1 MLCLFRMKTRLNET
15 WCMQA
20 PTGPPKPFQGVG
32 RTLGER
38 SSSDTPPVAE
48 SKAASSSASPST
60 SSGLNGLSVDDSLPS
75 TTIQLRLADG
85 TRMVARFNT
94 SHTVGHI
101 RTFIEASRPGM
112 ATTYQLQT
120 GFPPKVLG
128 DTSLTIEQAGLA
140 NSVVIQK
147 M

>member
-1 MLCLFRMKTRLNET
+1 
-15 WCMQA
+15 MQA

-32 RTLGER
+32 RTLGEG
-38 SSSDTPPVAE
+38 SSSATPPVAKP
-48 SKAASSSASPST
+48 KAASSSASPST
-60 SSGLNGLSVDDSLPS
+60 GSALAGPSVDDSLPS

-112 ATTYQLQT
+112 ATSYQLQT
-120 GFPPKVLG
+120 GFPPKVLS
-128 DTSLTIEQAGLA
+128 DASLTIEQAGLA